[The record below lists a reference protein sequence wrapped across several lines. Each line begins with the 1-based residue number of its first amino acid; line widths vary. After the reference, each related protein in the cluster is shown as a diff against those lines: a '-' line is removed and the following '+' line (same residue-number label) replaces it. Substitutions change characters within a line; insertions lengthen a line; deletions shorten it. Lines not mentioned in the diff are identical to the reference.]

1 MMSSYYF
8 LNIYY
13 MPNKINIIF
22 DVDET
27 LIHTVYDDWIT
38 INKETKHI
46 ITNNR
51 LTLIRDYC
59 SDLLDFCFKHFNV
72 GFWSTGTPKHILPII
87 KNVVPDKD
95 NYKKINLLLCRTHW
109 DNKHT
114 TYQNLLTKKK
124 YKIVKYNDN
133 LVKPLDFLFTHT
145 DFKRVFNIK
154 NTLLIDDN
162 PAHVGINPYNCIY
175 IPKYCYENNDT
186 ILLELLIWF
195 DKNKNK
201 NNIKDFIKL
210 FYNLKGEGFNC
221 FRNTKSSRKLKF
233 GDYVS
238 HLNDDCYIIKIHKN
252 NKYDIY
258 NRDKHSVI
266 KNIKI

>member
-1 MMSSYYF
+1 MSSYYF

-87 KNVVPDKD
+87 KM
-95 NYKKINLLLCRTHW
+95 
-109 DNKHT
+109 
-114 TYQNLLTKKK
+114 
-124 YKIVKYNDN
+124 
-133 LVKPLDFLFTHT
+133 
-145 DFKRVFNIK
+145 
-154 NTLLIDDN
+154 
-162 PAHVGINPYNCIY
+162 
-175 IPKYCYENNDT
+175 
-186 ILLELLIWF
+186 
-195 DKNKNK
+195 
-201 NNIKDFIKL
+201 
-210 FYNLKGEGFNC
+210 
-221 FRNTKSSRKLKF
+221 
-233 GDYVS
+233 
-238 HLNDDCYIIKIHKN
+238 
-252 NKYDIY
+252 
-258 NRDKHSVI
+258 
-266 KNIKI
+266 